1 MNNCDQSES
10 SCGLRI
16 PLLRRMMKMK
26 KLMMFSVLLF
36 FTCLNVSLCVCVSMH
51 HPDTLKCKSQ
61 CVVSRFKLLEHI
73 VCLCACACVRPVCVC
88 VCVWGIVK
96 MLLLFFLP
104 FLLLRLSLSP
114 PVSHVVF

>member
-61 CVVSRFKLLEHI
+61 CVVLSRFKLLEHI
-73 VCLCACACVRPVCVC
+73 VCLCACACGLCVC
-88 VCVWGIVK
+88 VCVV
-96 MLLLFFLP
+96 LLKCYSFLP